1 MPWRQARPNRRTQTS
16 RGAFMTTD
24 LKYLVFMAILTASFW
39 IPYVVAQVRTD
50 ERSSCSGK
58 LRRSRAPDWCRC
70 GDNVRTRLSQRTGGF
85 CTVCSAGDYRPHHQQ
100 GECDDSVLGG
110 VILLAAVGPCRGLS
124 GCYPIPQNGDFHLGL
139 CRIGWNGLGSDQVGA
154 NIRVNPG
161 RSRRSPNGG
170 GLCRGGFCR
179 SERGLHHPD
188 LLVVPRAQRA
198 ARSRRSG
205 YQAMDLQRMRSDP
218 WSRPQRRH
226 QHRPSRKRDARSS
239 LIGKSLPSRRGGFT
253 LPAPARER
261 WSISPSS

>member
-1 MPWRQARPNRRTQTS
+1 
-16 RGAFMTTD
+16 MTTD
-24 LKYLVFMAILTASFW
+24 LKYLAFTAILTASLW

-85 CTVCSAGDYRPHHQQ
+85 CTVCSAGDDRPHHQQ

-154 NIRVNPG
+154 NIRVNSGPIATI
-161 RSRRSPNGG
+161 
-170 GLCRGGFCR
+170 
-179 SERGLHHPD
+179 
-188 LLVVPRAQRA
+188 AQR
-198 ARSRRSG
+198 RWII
-205 YQAMDLQRMRSDP
+205 P
-218 WSRPQRRH
+218 
-226 QHRPSRKRDARSS
+226 
-239 LIGKSLPSRRGGFT
+239 
-253 LPAPARER
+253 PAPARER
-261 WSISPSS
+261 WSISPSSWRSRRRRRG